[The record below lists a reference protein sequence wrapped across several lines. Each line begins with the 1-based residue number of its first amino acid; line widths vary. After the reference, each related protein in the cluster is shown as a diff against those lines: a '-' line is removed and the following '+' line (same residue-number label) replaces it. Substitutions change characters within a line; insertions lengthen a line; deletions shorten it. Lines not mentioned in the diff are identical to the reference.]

1 MRCDARSRRLERSGA
16 WARDC
21 AGTGISACDG
31 LVRVGWATFRSKC
44 VRLMASVPALADLL
58 STQLGFVSAVT
69 GDVSNGVE
77 ASRLPSVQ
85 LALLVLLTGF
95 AGLIY
100 ADPLVWLYERLS
112 SRIDTPSLIL
122 IVIVSFLCL
131 LASLWAAFSGV
142 DLSATVP

>member
-1 MRCDARSRRLERSGA
+1 M
-16 WARDC
+16 
-21 AGTGISACDG
+21 
-31 LVRVGWATFRSKC
+31 
-44 VRLMASVPALADLL
+44 
-58 STQLGFVSAVT
+58 
-69 GDVSNGVE
+69 
-77 ASRLPSVQ
+77 
-85 LALLVLLTGF
+85 LTGF

-122 IVIVSFLCL
+122 YFIVIVSFLCL